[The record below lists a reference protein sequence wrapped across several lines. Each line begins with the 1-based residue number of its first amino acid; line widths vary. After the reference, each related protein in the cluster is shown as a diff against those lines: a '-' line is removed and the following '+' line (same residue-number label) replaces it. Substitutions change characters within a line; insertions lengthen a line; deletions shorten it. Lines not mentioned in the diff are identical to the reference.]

1 MSWFQPKPFTT
12 VSTFWYPMASTAY
25 QDLSLQ
31 STASFLSWQQPLE
44 SLDLSGIADLSA
56 AGRGHTISLDHLR
69 PVTHDSWKLTTTHS
83 ECTVASIFGSDPPF
97 WISPSASI
105 APFTEGLGTNHPNW
119 FSASKNL
126 HELCSVT
133 CVLEHPRHLH
143 VTSSIF

>member
-12 VSTFWYPMASTAY
+12 VSTVWYPMASTAY

-31 STASFLSWQQPLE
+31 STAYFLSWQQPLE
-44 SLDLSGIADLSA
+44 SLDLSGTADLSA
-56 AGRGHTISLDHLR
+56 ACRGHTISLDHLR

-83 ECTVASIFGSDPPF
+83 ECIVASIFGSGPPF

-119 FSASKNL
+119 FSTSKNL
-126 HELCSVT
+126 HALCSVT
-133 CVLEHPRHLH
+133 CVLEHPRHPR